1 LEKTK
6 TNESGFTE
14 TAQKAA
20 DWIAERDD
28 FHVIGHF
35 DADGL
40 TSIGIIGQTLFRLGK
55 KFESKAIK
63 QLYADE
69 LDGIEKQNIIF
80 LDLGSG
86 QINTIREKL
95 KGKNILILDHH
106 TPEETGSAKTGNS
119 ESGSSKDESE
129 SIKSEPESEILE
141 FNPHMFGIDGGTEI
155 SGAGMSFFVAS
166 RFGFNDLSALAIVG
180 AAGDMQDYSHARLV
194 GKNREILDIAKKEEV
209 LEYKNDLRLYGRMS
223 RPILQ
228 MLVYSTDPVLPNL
241 TADEKNSLYFL
252 EKLCIPL
259 KTRDGEWRTYSGL
272 EPSEKKALVSALINH
287 CIANNLSRYK
297 MKFLIGEVYELLLEE
312 PGSPLRDAKEF
323 ATILNSCGRNN
334 KPDIGIRLCMGE
346 RDQAYKE
353 ALLMWAKHKTA
364 LRTGIEFI
372 QATGIQEKK
381 NYLLIDGK
389 DRISE
394 SIIGIIAGMLYSSN
408 NIPHNK
414 PIFALACDG
423 SEKLKISA
431 RGNRDL
437 VFKGLDLSAAMKTAC
452 EKVDGEGGGHK
463 IAAGAK
469 INAAKK
475 DEFFKVIDEVMKQQM
490 TAQGK

>member
-1 LEKTK
+1 MEKTK
-6 TNESGFTE
+6 TNESGFTK

-20 DWIAERDD
+20 DWITEHDD

-40 TSIGIIGQTLFRLGK
+40 TSIGIIGQALLRLGK

-69 LDGIEKQNIIF
+69 LDYIEKQNIIF

-106 TPEETGSAKTGNS
+106 TPEETGNAKTGNS
-119 ESGSSKDESE
+119 DPESTKG
-129 SIKSEPESEILE
+129 EPESEILE
-141 FNPHMFGIDGGTEI
+141 FNPHVFGIDGGTEI

-194 GKNREILDIAKKEEV
+194 GKNREILDIAKNEGV

-223 RPILQ
+223 RPVLQ
-228 MLVYSTDPVLPNL
+228 MLVYSSDPVLPNL

-272 EPSEKKALVSALINH
+272 EPGEKKALVSALINH

-334 KPDIGIRLCMGE
+334 QPDIGIRLCMGE
-346 RDQAYKE
+346 RGQAYQE

-364 LRTGIEFI
+364 LRAGIEFI
-372 QATGIQEKK
+372 QATGIREEK

-423 SEKLKISA
+423 NEKLKISA

-469 INAAKK
+469 IDLAKK
-475 DEFFKVIDEVMKQQM
+475 DEFFKVIDKIMEQQM
-490 TAQGK
+490 TVQ